1 MKFIYKIRK
10 LFLFFGFV
18 LQCTQIK
25 KISQLKMGAKLP
37 KSLVYIY
44 IFKQRSEL
52 LSSETALEFWWI
64 KLISFNIP

>member
-25 KISQLKMGAKLP
+25 KNFTIEDMGVKLP

-52 LSSETALEFWWI
+52 LSSETALEF
-64 KLISFNIP
+64 